1 MQHWFTHLGLRA
13 QIEDPNNEAQHIK
26 LLHQPNA
33 LLISFKGLNALS
45 VPRLEAEISAYEQQW
60 IVAVCELCVNGG
72 ELWVELHEVRPLAA
86 VTDTSEQNINQALS
100 LEAV

>member
-1 MQHWFTHLGLRA
+1 MQLIRPPRSVSTKGYKLKILND
-13 QIEDPNNEAQHIK
+13 ETQHIK
-26 LLHQPNA
+26 LLHQLSA

-45 VPRLEAEISAYEQQW
+45 VQRLSKCLTRLNNRGLWLYM
-60 IVAVCELCVNGG
+60 NGG

-86 VTDTSEQNINQALS
+86 VTDTSEHNINQALS